1 MPEHDETISAGDRF
15 NIPTD
20 PDLDQH
26 FLTNPTKLQLLIKS
40 AAIRP
45 TDDVVEAGAGIG
57 TVAEHVPTC
66 RSLTTIE
73 YDGNLT
79 PYLRQRVPHA
89 LVLQGDALALLPRLR
104 CDVLL
109 SNLPSSL
116 TPALVEL
123 LPTLGFRIA
132 VVTVPTIKQVERL
145 DNAFTLKLVT
155 VLDEDDFQPRQ
166 ARKVETVNLLR
177 KSHQ

>member
-26 FLTNPTKLQLLIKS
+26 FLTNPTKLQLFIES

-45 TDDVVEAGAGIG
+45 TDDVVQAGAGIG

-66 RSLTTIE
+66 HSLTTIE

-89 LVLQGDALALLPRLR
+89 LVLQGDALALY
-104 CDVLL
+104 
-109 SNLPSSL
+109 
-116 TPALVEL
+116 
-123 LPTLGFRIA
+123 A
-132 VVTVPTIKQVERL
+132 VTCYSAICHPV
-145 DNAFTLKLVT
+145 
-155 VLDEDDFQPRQ
+155 
-166 ARKVETVNLLR
+166 
-177 KSHQ
+177 